1 LKLIQKLP
9 QYNLQSGGEKMNK
22 LNSELGT
29 VRVQATTLGD
39 MLLLAADK
47 QPDRMA
53 VVLPYRRITYAELR
67 DQAMKRALSLQEL
80 GVGRGDHVGVLL
92 PTGMEFIISMF
103 SIALLGAV
111 TVPVNARYQP
121 PELAYLIENAD
132 LRVLLTTDKIADA
145 VNFVERLNEALPG
158 LATAKANLLQL
169 GEAPLLRN
177 IVLLGGASA
186 PGFLEQRHFDA
197 LAENGDLEQLHLK
210 RLQISLGSTALIIY
224 TSGTTA
230 NPKGCMI
237 SHEAIVRN
245 SAALAERY
253 ELTGEDSFWSPLPM
267 FHIAAILPLVSIFT
281 QSGTYVTT
289 NYFQAGEAL
298 NMMEAEKVTATYPCF
313 WTIMSDIVDHPDFE
327 KTDLSRIKMMN
338 ANFAVQ
344 PPEIGEKMKKALPNA
359 KFVGTFGMTETAG
372 TVSTSRLDAT
382 EEQQFTRLGTPL
394 SGMEV
399 KAIDQETGL
408 EAAIGERGEAWIRG
422 YSTFTEYYKSPEKTA
437 EALDDEGWFHS
448 GDLISIDVDGQIMFH
463 GRLRDMLKVGGE
475 NVAAVEIET
484 YLQQHDAVKLAQVVG
499 IPHPRLTEVAAA
511 FIELEPGRQTS
522 EEELI
527 AFCKGK
533 IAGFKIPRHVRFIE
547 EWPISSTKIQKFRLQ
562 DQMREELG
570 L

>member
-1 LKLIQKLP
+1 
-9 QYNLQSGGEKMNK
+9 MNE
-22 LNSELGT
+22 LNSELVT
-29 VRVQATTLGD
+29 VRVRATTLGD
-39 MLLLAADK
+39 MLMIAADE

-67 DQAMKRALSLQEL
+67 DQAIKRALSLQTL
-80 GVGRGDHVGVLL
+80 GVGSGDHVGVLL
-92 PTGMEFIISMF
+92 PTGMDFIITMF
-103 SIALLGAV
+103 AIALLGAV

-132 LRVLLTTDKIADA
+132 LRVLLTTDKIAEA
-145 VNFVERLNEALPG
+145 VDFVKRLNEAFPG
-158 LATAKANLLQL
+158 LATANADQLQL
-169 GEAPLLRN
+169 EEAPLLRN
-177 IVLLGGASA
+177 IVLFGGSSA
-186 PGFLEQRHFDA
+186 PGVLDQGHFDA

-210 RLQISLGSTALIIY
+210 RLQVSLGSTALIIY

-245 SAALAERY
+245 AAALAERY
-253 ELTGEDSFWSPLPM
+253 ELTGEDKFWSPMPM
-267 FHIAAILPLVSIFT
+267 FHIAAILPLVAIFA

-298 NMMEAEKVTATYPCF
+298 NMMEEEKVTATYPCF
-313 WTIMSDIVDHPDFE
+313 WTFMSDLVDHPDFE
-327 KTDLSRIKMMN
+327 KTDLSRVKMMN

-344 PPEIGEKMKKALPNA
+344 PPGIGDKMKKALPNA
-359 KFVGTFGMTETAG
+359 VFVGTFGMTETAG
-372 TVSTSRLDAT
+372 TVTTSRLDAT
-382 EEQQFTRLGTPL
+382 EKQRFTRLGTPL

-399 KAIDQETGL
+399 KAIDPETGR
-408 EAAIGERGEAWIRG
+408 EAATGEKGEAWIRG

-448 GDLISIDVDGQIMFH
+448 GDLISIDDDGQLMFH

-484 YLQQHDAVKLAQVVG
+484 CLQQHDAVKLAQVVG

-562 DQMREELG
+562 DQIRGELG